1 MTPDLLEEGNKAE
14 LIKYLMPRKFKYM
27 GCEYEW
33 RSRNFKWTGLD
44 PGTEYTFA
52 YMAEDWDGVLT
63 DVKIVKATT
72 EAIIAGPNP
81 TMQLNAYMS
90 DLNNFTVQYS
100 IVKDVAKL
108 YYTITEDNYS
118 ASGDYTYQECMD
130 VWKSIVWIMVYQVST
145 QLLNRMIRQV
155 KPNDWLLYVC
165 LLVPMLMEM
174 K

>member
-1 MTPDLLEEGNKAE
+1 
-14 LIKYLMPRKFKYM
+14 
-27 GCEYEW
+27 
-33 RSRNFKWTGLD
+33 
-44 PGTEYTFA
+44 
-52 YMAEDWDGVLT
+52 MAEDWDGVLT

-130 VWKSIVWIMVYQVST
+130 VWKEHCLDYGLSGVNST
-145 QLLNRMIRQV
+145 TQSYDKTSEAKR
-155 KPNDWLLYVC
+155 
-165 LLVPMLMEM
+165 LVAFMCAYWCRC
-174 K
+174 

>member
-1 MTPDLLEEGNKAE
+1 MRAKAEIETGQTHDKIVVTEIPYNVNKAE
-14 LIKYLMPRKFKYM
+14 LIKYLMSENSNIWAANAN
-27 GCEYEW
+27 GGVE
-33 RSRNFKWTGLD
+33 NFKWTGLD

-81 TMQLNAYMS
+81 TMQLN
-90 DLNNFTVQYS
+90 
-100 IVKDVAKL
+100 
-108 YYTITEDNYS
+108 
-118 ASGDYTYQECMD
+118 G
-130 VWKSIVWIMVYQVST
+130 YQVST